1 MIRITGKILCMNFLS
16 MDYFI
21 MVAKEHSFTKAAK
34 RLGITQQTLSAHIA
48 SLEREVG
55 CDLFVRHVPLEL
67 TYAGETFLRYA
78 TDFQHDHTMM
88 MQEFDDIAHDET
100 GILRVAVAHTR
111 ERTIMPRIIAA
122 YQRKRPGIMVDM
134 IEGANEQHARRLVD
148 GEVDIAIAHFDR
160 APVGVELVDFYNEE
174 MVLIVS
180 NRLWMSAVA
189 GGSACGIGSDEAE
202 RRIAQGDCL
211 PLKDCPFILGQPD
224 DIDGHIAAE
233 LFRRAGF
240 RPQVKARSGNLQTAL
255 ALTQLGVGASLTIRQ
270 FLDEMLD
277 DEARRSLRVLP
288 IGEDARYAISFGVRR
303 QSYQWSAITD
313 FIQVARE
320 ILAS

>member
-1 MIRITGKILCMNFLS
+1 MNFLS

-21 MVAKEHSFTKAAK
+21 MVAKERSFTKAAK

-55 CDLFVRHVPLEL
+55 CELFVRHVPLEL

-88 MQEFDDIAHDET
+88 MQEFDDIVHDET

-160 APVGVELVDFYNEE
+160 APVGVELVDFYDEE

-189 GGSACGIGSDEAE
+189 GGSACGIGGTTHCA
-202 RRIAQGDCL
+202 RGL
-211 PLKDCPFILGQPD
+211 PATEGLSV
-224 DIDGHIAAE
+224 HT
-233 LFRRAGF
+233 
-240 RPQVKARSGNLQTAL
+240 RST
-255 ALTQLGVGASLTIRQ
+255 
-270 FLDEMLD
+270 
-277 DEARRSLRVLP
+277 
-288 IGEDARYAISFGVRR
+288 
-303 QSYQWSAITD
+303 
-313 FIQVARE
+313 
-320 ILAS
+320 

>member
-1 MIRITGKILCMNFLS
+1 MAEIVTMALFCTAL
-16 MDYFI
+16 
-21 MVAKEHSFTKAAK
+21 VA
-34 RLGITQQTLSAHIA
+34 
-48 SLEREVG
+48 
-55 CDLFVRHVPLEL
+55 C
-67 TYAGETFLRYA
+67 
-78 TDFQHDHTMM
+78 
-88 MQEFDDIAHDET
+88 
-100 GILRVAVAHTR
+100 
-111 ERTIMPRIIAA
+111 
-122 YQRKRPGIMVDM
+122 
-134 IEGANEQHARRLVD
+134 
-148 GEVDIAIAHFDR
+148 
-160 APVGVELVDFYNEE
+160 
-174 MVLIVS
+174 
-180 NRLWMSAVA
+180 
-189 GGSACGIGSDEAE
+189 
-202 RRIAQGDCL
+202 
-211 PLKDCPFILGQPD
+211 
-224 DIDGHIAAE
+224 IAAE